1 MRKYFSR
8 HTFTRLIEGDG
19 KILVLLAVVI
29 WIGRFWHSQDFGL
42 YADDYTRVP
51 LAMGM
56 TFSELWNSISEFFTQ
71 FTAQGRPFHPSFIFF
86 FSYLGGK
93 LDGLF
98 TIYLF
103 GYVLLLTN
111 AFLFYKLLNRLHG
124 SEFAIMGTLALCL
137 FTADTTQ
144 IYLTHLFGMEPS
156 LLFFILATLSY
167 LSGKRFLSYLFITA
181 SLITY
186 ETLFPVFF
194 IVPLLGKKW
203 DSNLIREFIKHSLI
217 LFVLFLVDYLLR
229 AIFGGSILSNLDF
242 PDMIT
247 IPLVHMFQGPIVS
260 VGTFFYRPIQTILA
274 MDTELVMMLIVFF
287 PLVILLLSRLKM
299 DHIHETIPIKRI
311 FYRRS
316 FSSLSENW
324 RNLLKLAFLGLIMLI
339 LAYPLTFTVRAYAI
353 SGRDTRVHFAAVV
366 GASILFASISLILM
380 NLVQRGWLKHLLV
393 SGLAAF
399 ITLWMGFGL
408 VVQKDYVLSWQ
419 YQRAFWSDL
428 VSLIPDVS
436 DGTVIL
442 VDPEGLE
449 DIQQI
454 DANTWNL
461 PRVLQYIYTFPTE
474 WEVIPRVYR
483 LMPGWEKRTG
493 VGESL
498 FQVNDANV
506 VAAYYFYTIVESSHV
521 IIIETDGDELSRRV
535 EPLIA
540 GGVEYPLKLPDGSE
554 VQVLEKGVLFDYLIC
569 SGG

>member
-8 HTFTRLIEGDG
+8 HTFTKLIEGDG

-29 WIGRFWHSQDFGL
+29 WIGRFWYSQDFGL

-56 TFSELWNSISEFFTQ
+56 TFSELWHSISDFFTQ
-71 FTAQGRPFHPSFIFF
+71 FTAQGRPFHPSFIFL

-103 GYVLLLTN
+103 GYVILLTN
-111 AFLFYKLLNRLHG
+111 AFLFYKLLYRLHG
-124 SEFAIMGTLALCL
+124 SEFAIMGALALCL

-167 LSGKRFLSYLFITA
+167 LSDKRFLSYLFIAA

-186 ETLFPVFF
+186 ETIFPVFL
-194 IVPLLGKKW
+194 VLPLLRKKW
-203 DSNLIREFIKHSLI
+203 DSSMIREFIKHSLI
-217 LFVLFLVDYLLR
+217 LFVLFFVDYLLR
-229 AIFGGSILSNLDF
+229 AVTGGSIVSGLSF
-242 PDMIT
+242 PDVIT
-247 IPLVHMFQGPIVS
+247 VPIVHMFQGPIVS
-260 VGTFFYRPIQTILA
+260 IGTFFYRPVQTILA
-274 MDTELVMMLIVFF
+274 LDAKLGILMIVIF
-287 PLVILLLSRLKM
+287 PLMTLLISRLRP
-299 DHIHETIPIKRI
+299 DHDYDVIPIKRLFHI
-311 FYRRS
+311 RQYR
-316 FSSLSENW
+316 SLAEHW
-324 RNLLKLAFLGLIMLI
+324 RNLFKLAIIGLLMLI

-353 SGRDTRVHFAAVV
+353 SGRDTRVHVAAVV
-366 GASILFASISLILM
+366 GASILFASVSVILM
-380 NLVQRGWLKHLLV
+380 NLLRGGRFKYVMPFILGIL
-393 SGLAAF
+393 
-399 ITLWMGFGL
+399 ITLWIGFGH

-442 VDPEGLE
+442 VDPTGLK
-449 DIQQI
+449 DVQQI

-461 PRVLQYIYTFPTE
+461 PRILAYIYDFPTD

-483 LMPGWEKRTG
+483 LIPGWEKRTA
-493 VGESL
+493 VGEKY

-506 VAAYYFYTIVESSHV
+506 VSADYFYTIVESTQV
-521 IIIETDGDELSRRV
+521 IIIETAGGGLSRRV

-540 GGVEYPLKLPDGSE
+540 SGVEYPLKLPDE
-554 VQVLEKGVLFDYLIC
+554 DDLKTFEKGILFDYLIR